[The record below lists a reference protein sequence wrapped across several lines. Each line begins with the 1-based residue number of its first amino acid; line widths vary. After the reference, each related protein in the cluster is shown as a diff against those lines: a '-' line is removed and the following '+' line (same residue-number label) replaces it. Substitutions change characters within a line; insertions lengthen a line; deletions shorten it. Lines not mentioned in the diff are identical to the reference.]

1 MYESFTVKTIHN
13 LQDTGRDLG
22 VISVVIL
29 SNGRNIVSHCLFYSA
44 KISENDD
51 KLITLE
57 IQIPDL
63 TLSFARGL
71 KREIFFKLFD
81 N

>member
-1 MYESFTVKTIHN
+1 M
-13 LQDTGRDLG
+13 
-22 VISVVIL
+22 
-29 SNGRNIVSHCLFYSA
+29 SHCLFYSA

-71 KREIFFKLFD
+71 KREIFLNCLTINNELLFED
-81 N
+81 

>member
-1 MYESFTVKTIHN
+1 M
-13 LQDTGRDLG
+13 
-22 VISVVIL
+22 ISVVIL

-71 KREIFFKLFD
+71 KREIFLNCLTINNELLFED
-81 N
+81 